1 MATPIKIIPTLH
13 GESARRFIERAE
25 EVERIDMDIDEDDPW
40 LYDEHEELSPL
51 PGNKEHYTLEELR
64 EILINDLDEAYAV

>member
-25 EVERIDMDIDEDDPW
+25 EVERNPQNVRIYSDSELEDI
-40 LYDEHEELSPL
+40 
-51 PGNKEHYTLEELR
+51 
-64 EILINDLDEAYAV
+64 IC

>member
-40 LYDEHEELSPL
+40 LYEEHEELSPL

>member
-25 EVERIDMDIDEDDPW
+25 EMEKRYSQLQRQESSTGRFGLYNEREWAAYQKM
-40 LYDEHEELSPL
+40 
-51 PGNKEHYTLEELR
+51 LR
-64 EILINDLDEAYAV
+64 ESGFTQ

>member
-25 EVERIDMDIDEDDPW
+25 EVERNPHKEQIYTNSEMTAYYNMLKRSGM
-40 LYDEHEELSPL
+40 LYD
-51 PGNKEHYTLEELR
+51 
-64 EILINDLDEAYAV
+64 

>member
-25 EVERIDMDIDEDDPW
+25 EMEKRYSQLQRQESSTGRFGLYNEREW
-40 LYDEHEELSPL
+40 A
-51 PGNKEHYTLEELR
+51 
-64 EILINDLDEAYAV
+64 AY

>member
-25 EVERIDMDIDEDDPW
+25 EMENRYAHW
-40 LYDEHEELSPL
+40 QKQGQGTNTHGLY
-51 PGNKEHYTLEELR
+51 
-64 EILINDLDEAYAV
+64 NDSEWVAYQKMLKDSGFIQ

>member
-25 EVERIDMDIDEDDPW
+25 EVERIDMDIDEDDTW
-40 LYDEHEELSPL
+40 LYEEHEELSPL